1 MGSEVALTGCDSQ
14 FLTSRGARDWKRL
27 AEIGRRQHG
36 VVSLAQL
43 NGCGLTV
50 AGIASLAQARR
61 LHRVHRGVYALG
73 PAALTHE
80 GNSMAAVLA
89 CGPGSLLA
97 GLSAGA
103 HHGLIRNSSALIDVA
118 TPRRVRQPG
127 IRAHTLALADVD
139 RTERLGIPCT
149 SIART
154 LLDVAARRPTV
165 LPALEQAVRIETFDP
180 RAIDD
185 VLARNPGARGAR
197 RLRLAL
203 AVVTAGGPKFRSEFE
218 RRFLPIT
225 RAAGMPGPLVNHTI
239 VLEGGAIEVDF
250 FWPDLDLVVEVDGFR
265 FHRDRGAF
273 RNDRR
278 RDRGLAAVG
287 IRTLRYVWEDL
298 DRPDQIRRELT
309 RIARCQ

>member
-14 FLTSRGARDWKRL
+14 FLTSRGARDW
-27 AEIGRRQHG
+27 
-36 VVSLAQL
+36 
-43 NGCGLTV
+43 N
-50 AGIASLAQARR
+50 ASLAQARR

-80 GNSMAAVLA
+80 GNLMAAVLA

-165 LPALEQAVRIETFDP
+165 LPALEQAVRIETFDL

-250 FWPDLDLVVEVDGFR
+250 FWPDLNLVVEVDGFR

-278 RDRGLAAVG
+278 RDRGSRDVSNWLPWPVTDGSRARPPRRAG
-287 IRTLRYVWEDL
+287 RPGP
-298 DRPDQIRRELT
+298 DRST
-309 RIARCQ
+309 RGT